1 MRRKILDMLWQWKKT
16 ENGRIALLIEG
27 AWQTR
32 ACSSPMP
39 STRRLSWERNYT
51 RFATEIYAE

>member
-16 ENGRIALLIEG
+16 ENGRVALLIEG

-32 ACSSPMP
+32 VLDEWVKAILL
-39 STRRLSWERNYT
+39 RLLPARHT
-51 RFATEIYAE
+51 GHIL